1 MKEDRYAN
9 EVQCEKF
16 GLHIKYIAG
25 IATAISLGSIV
36 LAGHSNAAFVSQFS
50 FASTVTS
57 IILSVVAIWMSI
69 SGERTTNEIKNKI
82 LDASERLEKTTS
94 NVENINS
101 NYHEEITN
109 RITSLEYI
117 QNKLDEIVLS
127 FTDVKDEMSATKE
140 QVVHIA
146 NKINNLGEID
156 IKNGNL
162 VDADIKDD
170 ISSKSV
176 IAIYKKSLK
185 YWGKEELKE
194 FEIDLFMLTLEK
206 LKDPPNKLGFS
217 QFKEL
222 AFSIHGENDLD
233 EFIESIYSRI
243 FLILL
248 ILKKEDRET
257 FKSALDELKNLE
269 F

>member
-1 MKEDRYAN
+1 MKENNCPN
-9 EVQCEKF
+9 EVQCEKNK
-16 GLHIKYIAG
+16 LHIKYITGFASVL
-25 IATAISLGSIV
+25 TLGSVV
-36 LAGHSNAAFVSQFS
+36 LAGYNNVAFVSQFS

-57 IILSVVAIWMSI
+57 IVLSVVAIWMSI

-82 LDASERLEKTTS
+82 LDASQRLEDTTS
-94 NVENINS
+94 NVEKINS
-101 NYHEEITN
+101 NYHEEISN
-109 RITSLEYI
+109 QILSLECI
-117 QNKLDEIVLS
+117 QNKLDGIVTCFS
-127 FTDVKDEMSATKE
+127 DVKNEMSATKE

-162 VDADIKDD
+162 VDADIKDE

-194 FEIDLFMLTLEK
+194 FEIDLFILTLEK
-206 LKDPPNKLGFS
+206 LNNRPSKLGFS

-222 AFSIHGENDLD
+222 ALSMHGENDSD
-233 EFIESIYSRI
+233 MFIESIYSRI
-243 FLILL
+243 FFILL

-257 FKSALDELKNLE
+257 FKSALDELKN
-269 F
+269 